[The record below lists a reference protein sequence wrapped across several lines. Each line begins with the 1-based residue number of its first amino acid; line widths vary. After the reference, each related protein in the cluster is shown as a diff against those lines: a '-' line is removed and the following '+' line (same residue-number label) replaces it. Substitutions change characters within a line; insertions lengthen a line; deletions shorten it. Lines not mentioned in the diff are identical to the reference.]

1 MALIIVRLLI
11 FASITLTVYMFVVTI
26 ERCRS
31 EKRYKFI
38 YCLAFIFFYNLGY
51 LLEISSGSVGGG
63 IIATK
68 IEYLGGTFMTPFFF
82 FFVAEYCEIRL
93 PKKYYFLPILIVP
106 ILFYLVVAT
115 FEYHQLLY
123 LEYNYDVN
131 HPILGLYIVPGRLY
145 LVGTFYPLFCIAL
158 TLIVIIR
165 SMVKQ
170 NRTQRLALI
179 LLLISALAPL
189 IANFSY
195 VALSYFFESAFAG
208 ILFTPFVM
216 VISNFIIFYNI
227 IMNDMFDLAPKAHA
241 ITMDLIRD
249 AFVVLDRGMA
259 YTGSNKTAHELFPA
273 LGEIQKGASIQGLEN
288 WPEELLT
295 GLHAEKSGGPGES
308 ELRREIEFTLPHR
321 PGKIYSGWENRVTSE
336 SGGTLGFVILI
347 QDITE
352 TISLIQNIQAQRDE
366 IAAMRDN
373 LKEGLF
379 LMDREYKIQPSYSK
393 AMEDVLST
401 RQLQGKSFT
410 ALLKKSFSAKEL
422 GIIGDYF
429 TMIMDKSID
438 AEMLEDMNPLA
449 EFTYISTETNFSKT
463 LRCLFAP
470 VDQGGG
476 EIFVMG
482 TIQDISAETLLKKQ
496 LAEEEARQQNEMRNL
511 FEVMQVDQDVFADFI
526 EDTDD
531 EFGRINALLK
541 NKKIKNRE
549 LLIKLY
555 QLVHAVKSNAVIV
568 GLSAYGEKLHE
579 LETIIK
585 KLREKETEIQFDEIL
600 HITVE
605 LEKLQKEK
613 EKLEDILK
621 RIRDFNSSAKNENK
635 KEEDVFIDALKQ
647 ICKRVAADEN
657 KKAALTVETFDK
669 KTLIH
674 DQKRAIKEI
683 LTQLVRNAVYHG
695 IETPEER
702 LALGKSEE
710 GKITL
715 NVKTE
720 NGRVR
725 IILAD
730 DGNGLNF
737 DAIAQKALALGLLKN
752 PEADKT
758 NKQLLSNLIFSTG
771 FSTSEKEDLHGGRGI
786 GLNLVRDSLKEIQ
799 GTIQLNSKKGHGLT
813 FDITIPF

>member
-11 FASITLTVYMFVVTI
+11 FASIALTVYMIVVTI

-38 YCLAFIFFYNLGY
+38 YCLIFIIFYNLGY

-93 PKKYYFLPILIVP
+93 PKKYYFLPVLIIP
-106 ILFYLVVAT
+106 ILFFLVVST

-123 LEYNYDVN
+123 REYNYDVN
-131 HPILGLYIVPGRLY
+131 NPILGLYIVPGKLY
-145 LVGTFYPLFCIAL
+145 LIGTFYPLFCIVL
-158 TLIVIIR
+158 TLIVIVR
-165 SMVKQ
+165 SMVRQ
-170 NRTQRLALI
+170 SRAQRVALI
-179 LLLISALAPL
+179 LLLISALAPI

-195 VALSYFFESAFAG
+195 VALSYFFESALKG

-227 IMNDMFDLAPKAHA
+227 ILNDMFDLAPKAHA

-259 YTGSNKTAHELFPA
+259 YTGSNKTAQDLFPA
-273 LGEIQKGASIQGLEN
+273 LGEMQKGASIQGLEN
-288 WPEELLT
+288 WPQALMEGLNEEN
-295 GLHAEKSGGPGES
+295 SGGRT

-321 PGKIYSGWENRVTSE
+321 PGKIYSGWENRVSSE
-336 SGGTLGFVILI
+336 SGATLGWVILI

-352 TISLIQNIQAQRDE
+352 TVSLIQNIQAQRDE

-379 LMDREYKIQPSYSK
+379 LMDKNHLIQPSYSK
-393 AMEDVLST
+393 AMEDVLSAK
-401 RQLQGKSFT
+401 QLQGKSFT
-410 ALLKKSFSAKEL
+410 ALLNKSFPPKDIET
-422 GIIGDYF
+422 IGDYF
-429 TMIMDKSID
+429 TMITDKSID
-438 AEMLEDMNPLA
+438 PEMLEDMNPLT
-449 EFTYISTETNFSKT
+449 EFSYISAETGFNKT

-476 EIFVMG
+476 EIFLMG

-496 LAEEEARQQNEMRNL
+496 LADEEAKRQDEMRNL
-511 FEVMQVDQDVFADFI
+511 FEVMHLDQNVFADFI

-531 EFGRINALLK
+531 EFKRINDLLK
-541 NKKIKNRE
+541 NKSIPNRE
-549 LLIKLY
+549 LLVKLY
-555 QLVHAVKSNAVIV
+555 QLVHAIKSNAVIV
-568 GLSAYGEKLHE
+568 GLSSYGDKLHG
-579 LETIIK
+579 LETQIK
-585 KLREKETEIQFDEIL
+585 TLREKETEAEFDQIL

-613 EKLEDILK
+613 EKLVDTLT
-621 RIRDFNSSAKNENK
+621 RIHDFSSSAKTGGK
-635 KEEDVFIDALKQ
+635 KEEDIFIDALKQ
-647 ICKRVAADEN
+647 ICKRVADDEN
-657 KKAALTVETFDK
+657 KKVSLVVEAFDK
-669 KTLIH
+669 NALAH
-674 DQKRAIKEI
+674 GQRRVIKEV
-683 LTQLVRNAVYHG
+683 LTQLVRNAVFHG
-695 IETPEER
+695 IETPGER
-702 LALGKSEE
+702 LAAGKAEE

-720 NGRVR
+720 NER
-725 IILAD
+725 IRLLLAD
-730 DGNGLNF
+730 DGQGLDF
-737 DAIAQKALALGLLKN
+737 DAIARKALAMGLLKD
-752 PEADKT
+752 PEKDKT
-758 NKQLLSNLIFSTG
+758 SKQVLSNLIFGTG

-799 GTIQLNSKKGHGLT
+799 GTIQLNSQKGQGLS
-813 FDITIPF
+813 FDISIPFKG